1 MAEEFKKTLGFW
13 SCFSVAVGLVVAST
27 TLVSLGQGMGIG
39 GGFLYAMI
47 AAWLLQLFSAMTYGE
62 LATMLPGAG
71 GISTYTLV
79 AMGLWLFIG
88 IEFVTPL
95 AEETI
100 NPGRNLPWSMFT
112 GLAIILVIKALFG
125 LASLKYVP
133 MADLAESTHPHV
145 DMAGAIMDSGGSI
158 WIGIVSRFIEIQKRS
173 SAIFVS
179 DRSGAALSGCSSPL

>member
-1 MAEEFKKTLGFW
+1 
-13 SCFSVAVGLVVAST
+13 
-27 TLVSLGQGMGIG
+27 
-39 GGFLYAMI
+39 
-47 AAWLLQLFSAMTYGE
+47 MTYGE
-62 LATMLPGAG
+62 LATMLPRAG